1 MENINLLKQGEEREA
16 LASIY
21 EKEFEADSSGTGSS
35 YCIKVQSSERNNEA
49 VIHVTMPR
57 DYPSESPPVYVVSA
71 PWMDR
76 KTKERLH
83 HSLDQIYKKH
93 KGEIIVFRW
102 VEEIRNFLFSV
113 ESRQERNKRT
123 ERKKVKSRP
132 DEYTKA
138 AECPDITHGE
148 VITDR
153 KSSFQGHAARVG
165 SVDDVKAVLSKLKMH
180 RKIVNA
186 KHNMVAYRIE
196 HRTAK
201 GVEIV
206 QGYDEDG
213 EAHAGGRLLH
223 LLQTNNCLNT
233 AVVVTRWFGGIQIGG
248 DRFRHITNAA
258 KQAIQQAGL
267 LNKT

>member
-21 EKEFEADSSGTGSS
+21 EKEFQGDSSSGTGSS
-35 YCIKVQSSERNNEA
+35 YCIKITERNNEA

-57 DYPSESPPVYVVSA
+57 DYPSESPPVYELSA

-83 HSLDQIYKKH
+83 RSLHQIYNKH

-113 ESRQERNKRT
+113 EPRQVRNKKT
-123 ERKKVKSRP
+123 ERKKVKSLTNGLC
-132 DEYTKA
+132 DLQA
-138 AECPDITHGE
+138 ACPDITHGE

-165 SVDDVKAVLSKLKMH
+165 SVDDVKAVLTKLKMH

-248 DRFRHITNAA
+248 DRFRHITNVA